1 MAVLK
6 FNLCDFNDAYILV
19 KGDMTIANDYRTLV
33 TFKNWALF
41 IKCITKI
48 DGRTLDDDEDL
59 HLVMLMYNLI

>member
-19 KGDMTIANDYRTLV
+19 RGDMTIANDYRTLV
-33 TFKNWALF
+33 TFKNWAPF

-59 HLVMLMYNLI
+59 YNLI